1 MTNFQIIKSQEIDK
15 QKWILFLCC
24 LAVFSILFSKFLLT
38 LSMILL
44 LFSSIFDFSFQNK
57 FYFKTSDYFKQ
68 NWKNIWQNK
77 AFLVINILFFGV
89 AISVFWSEDLNYWSD
104 RLRIRL
110 PFLVLPMA
118 FAWLPQMSKR
128 NYFTCFYFLLLLL
141 SVTTFGVLIN
151 YALDFAKINETLL
164 HGKNIPVP
172 MNHIR
177 YSLLLAFSIING
189 VILHHENFYI
199 KYKWEKKL
207 LVFLTV
213 FLFISIHILTVRSGL
228 ACLYVAI
235 AILSLRYIWLS
246 KRYILVLALLGF
258 LFSPPPLAYYFI
270 PSVQNKIHYGLYD
283 LEQFRSGKGSNY
295 SDSERLG
302 SILAGLKVG
311 NDNPILGCGYG
322 DLERDVNIAY
332 REVFPQEK
340 EPKIPH
346 NQYIMTYAGLGWVG
360 LLLFIFA
367 IFIPV
372 FYKKNYKEPIFLALN
387 IIVIF
392 SFLVEAT
399 IETQAGTALYC
410 LFLCMGIN
418 ANKK

>member
-1 MTNFQIIKSQEIDK
+1 
-15 QKWILFLCC
+15 
-24 LAVFSILFSKFLLT
+24 
-38 LSMILL
+38 MILL